1 MAEEAR
7 TGVSLANVLAIWS
20 RRKWLAIF
28 AFAAVASATATA
40 VLFLPKIYQSTA
52 TVLVVGQQ
60 VPTDFVR
67 PTVTGTLDTRL
78 QTINQE
84 ILSRSRLEELINR
97 FDLYPHRNEVSAD
110 SLIERIRRDIE
121 VKPTGTDRGGAT
133 IAFTVKYSGR
143 DPQTVALVT
152 NTLASY
158 YIEENMKVR
167 ERQATGTAEFLK
179 VQLSQVK
186 GRLETQERH
195 VSDFKRRYL
204 GELPTQLEP
213 NLATLE
219 RLNTQFRVNAEKQ
232 MRAKE
237 QRQEMA
243 RLIEQLNTIQPA
255 APTPSGGPRTSQV
268 AHTPSAPDPNAVRL
282 YRMKQDLK
290 DMLTR
295 YSPRYPDVIQ
305 LQSDIEALER
315 QVQDAARER
324 QAAEARAAEAKR
336 QKDAADAAA
345 KDKEQKPATRDPYV
359 VQMEEALN
367 QLQVEITTL
376 KEEEAKLRA
385 DMAIYQQ
392 RVDNTPRRDLEFQEL
407 SRDYGSTRELYNTL
421 LKRYEEAQLSENL
434 EQRQK
439 GEQFRILEP
448 AVTATAPV
456 APNRPRLLLA
466 GVGLALGLAV
476 GLVILAEQLDT
487 SFHSVD
493 ELRAITS
500 FPVLVSIPRIVT
512 EGDVRRSRWR
522 AALVAAVAVCCLTL
536 VVGASYFVTNGN
548 ENLLRLVSGRL

>member
-1 MAEEAR
+1 
-7 TGVSLANVLAIWS
+7 
-20 RRKWLAIF
+20 
-28 AFAAVASATATA
+28 
-40 VLFLPKIYQSTA
+40 
-52 TVLVVGQQ
+52 
-60 VPTDFVR
+60 
-67 PTVTGTLDTRL
+67 
-78 QTINQE
+78 
-84 ILSRSRLEELINR
+84 LEELINR
-97 FDLYPHRNEVSAD
+97 FDLYPHRDDVSAD
-110 SLIERIRRDIE
+110 ALVERMRRDIE
-121 VKPTGTDRGGAT
+121 VRPTGAAGSTV
-133 IAFTVKYSGR
+133 AFTVKYAGR

-179 VQLSQVK
+179 VQLGQVK
-186 GRLETQERH
+186 ARLEVQERQ
-195 VSDFKRRYL
+195 VSEFKRRYL
-204 GELPTQLEP
+204 GELPAQLEP

-243 RLIEQLNTIQPA
+243 RLIEQLNTVQTAPPSSGGA
-255 APTPSGGPRTSQV
+255 SKATPTPHAPV
-268 AHTPSAPDPNAVRL
+268 AADPNQVRL
-282 YRMKQDLK
+282 YRMRQELK
-290 DMLTR
+290 DMLTK

-305 LQSDIEALER
+305 LQADIEALER

-345 KDKEQKPATRDPYV
+345 KAQEQKPLGRDPYA

-367 QLQVEITTL
+367 QLQVEITGL
-376 KEEEAKLRA
+376 KEEEAKIRA
-385 DMAIYQQ
+385 DMATYQQ
-392 RVDNTPRRDLEFQEL
+392 KVDNTPRRDLEFQEL

-421 LKRYEEAQLSENL
+421 LKRFEEAQLSENL

-439 GEQFRILEP
+439 GEQFRIVEP
-448 AVTATAPV
+448 AVAATAPV
-456 APNRPRLLLA
+456 APNRPRLLL
-466 GVGLALGLAV
+466 VGLGLSLGLAV

-522 AALVAAVAVCCLTL
+522 ATLVAAVAVCCLTL
-536 VVGASYFVTNGN
+536 VVGASYFVTKGN
-548 ENLLRLVSGRL
+548 EHLLRLVSGRL

>member
-1 MAEEAR
+1 MAEETR
-7 TGVSLANVLAIWS
+7 TGINLASVLAIWS

-28 AFAAVASATATA
+28 AFAAVASATATVTA
-40 VLFLPKIYQSTA
+40 VLPKIYQSTA
-52 TVLVVGQQ
+52 TILVVGQQ
-60 VPTDFVR
+60 VPPDFVR
-67 PTVTGTLDTRL
+67 PLPGTLDTRL
-78 QTINQE
+78 QAINQE

-97 FDLYPHRNEVSAD
+97 FDLYPNRQEVGPD
-110 SLIERIRRDIE
+110 VLIERMRRDIE
-121 VKPTGTDRGGAT
+121 VKPAGTGGGPM
-133 IAFTVKYSGR
+133 IGFTVRYSGR

-152 NTLASY
+152 NTIASY

-167 ERQATGTAEFLK
+167 ERQATGTADFLK
-179 VQLSQVK
+179 VQLGQVK

-195 VSDFKRRYL
+195 VSEFKRRYL

-237 QRQEMA
+237 QRQELA
-243 RLIEQLNTIQPA
+243 RMIDSMNSIAP
-255 APTPSGGPRTSQV
+255 APTPSGSPKPQAAA
-268 AHTPSAPDPNAVRL
+268 AHAPAAPDPNAVRL
-282 YRMKQDLK
+282 FRMKQEYK
-290 DMLTR
+290 DMLNK
-295 YSPRYPDVIQ
+295 YSSRYPDVIQ
-305 LQSDIEALER
+305 LKQDIEALER

-324 QAAEARAAEAKR
+324 QAAEAAAAEAKR
-336 QKDAADAAA
+336 QSAAAEAAAA
-345 KDKEQKPATRDPYV
+345 KVKEEKVASRDPYV
-359 VQMEEALN
+359 VQMEEALS
-367 QLQVEITTL
+367 QLAVEITAL

-385 DMAIYQQ
+385 DMATYQL

-448 AVTATAPV
+448 AVAAGAPV

-466 GVGLALGLAV
+466 GLGLSLALAV

-487 SFHSVD
+487 SFHNID

-512 EGDVRRSRWR
+512 EGDVRRTRWR

-536 VVGASYFVTNGN
+536 VVGASYFVTKGN
-548 ENLLRLVSGRL
+548 ENLVRLVSGRL